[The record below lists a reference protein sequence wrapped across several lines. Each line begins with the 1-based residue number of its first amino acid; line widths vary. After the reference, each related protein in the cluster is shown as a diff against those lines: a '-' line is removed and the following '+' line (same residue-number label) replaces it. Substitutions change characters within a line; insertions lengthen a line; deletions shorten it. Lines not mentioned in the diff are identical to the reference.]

1 VWLRVSEVLMRLL
14 LLGPPGS
21 GKGTQAERLAKLLDI
36 PHLSSG
42 ELLRKEVEAG
52 TDCGN
57 AVSEALRTGELVPDE
72 WVLDLLREPMVTA
85 SAGGGYLLDGFPRTL
100 RQAEA
105 AAEMAREEGVTA
117 DAAVFLVADPTALVE
132 RLLKRAEQSG
142 RSDDNEQ
149 TIRHRTEVYNSKTA
163 PLREYY
169 AERGILHEIDALQD
183 VDTVTADILRALGR
197 NSDGSPVGAAAS

>member
-1 VWLRVSEVLMRLL
+1 MRLL

-72 WVLDLLREPMVTA
+72 WVLDLLREPMVRA

-117 DAAVFLVADPTALVE
+117 DAAVFLVADPNALVE
-132 RLLKRAEQSG
+132 RLLHRAEQSG

-149 TIRHRTEVYNSKTA
+149 TIRHRIEVYNAKTA
-163 PLREYY
+163 PLREHY

-183 VDTVTADILRALGR
+183 VDAVTADILQALGR

>member
-1 VWLRVSEVLMRLL
+1 MRLL

-42 ELLRKEVEAG
+42 ELLRKEVESG

-72 WVLDLLREPMVTA
+72 WVLALLREPIVAA
-85 SAGGGYLLDGFPRTL
+85 SATGGYLLDGFPRTL
-100 RQAEA
+100 PQAEA
-105 AAEMAREEGVTA
+105 AGEMAREEGVTA
-117 DAAVFLVADPTALVE
+117 DAAVFLVAEPTALVE
-132 RLLKRAEQSG
+132 RLLQRAQQSG
-142 RSDDNEQ
+142 RSDDNEK
-149 TIRHRTEVYNSKTA
+149 TIRHRIEVYNSKTA

-183 VDTVTADILRALGR
+183 VNAVTADILRALGR